1 MQMRDLSWKVFAKT
15 GDVDAYMLYKEIDEE
30 KYENDAV
37 NEPEFQEQDV
47 LE

>member
-15 GDVDAYMLYKEIDEE
+15 GDVDAYMLYKEMDEE
-30 KYENDAV
+30 KNEYEASND
-37 NEPEFQEQDV
+37 PDYQEQEA